1 MSIKKRG
8 LLLLAL
14 GLIIGSIMYF
24 QSIKPDQKAFNAIKP
39 LIERLPG
46 GAKPDAIELVS
57 PNGYLNTEK
66 ITINELVGKK
76 VILVDFW
83 TYSCINCQRTMPYL
97 NAWYDKYQDKGLEI
111 IGVHTPEFEFE
122 KDRDNVA
129 SAIEKFAI
137 KYPVVQDN
145 DYLTWRAYGNR
156 YWPRKY
162 LIDINGKIVYDH
174 IGEGAYEETEAKIQ
188 ELLEERM
195 KKLGMKDSVD
205 KTVVKPSEVLQKSQ
219 NASSPEVYFGSSRNE
234 LLGEGKKFVVGEQ
247 DLTVPLSRS
256 LNTLYLD
263 GTWDIQNEY
272 SENKSKNARIIFQY
286 EAKDV
291 YMVASS
297 ENGVTLTIKIDG
309 KDVGTLAGEDVKNG
323 KVQVKNDQLYKLIE
337 GDKSEVHQLEI
348 IINNPGVKAF
358 TFTFG

>member
-1 MSIKKRG
+1 MNNKK
-8 LLLLAL
+8 LLLVFVI
-14 GLIIGSIMYF
+14 GLIVTSILF
-24 QSIKPDQKAFNAIKP
+24 LQSQKPDQSQFSALKP
-39 LIERLPG
+39 VTDNLPG
-46 GAKPDAIELVS
+46 GQKEAIELVT
-57 PNGYLNTEK
+57 PNGYLNTDE
-66 ITINELVGKK
+66 ITIKELIGKK

-83 TYSCINCQRTMPYL
+83 TYSCINCQRTTPYL

-195 KKLGMKDSVD
+195 KKLGMSDSVD
-205 KTVVKPSEVLQKSQ
+205 KTVVKPSGISERSQ
-219 NASSPEVYFGSSRNE
+219 NATSPEVYFGASRNE
-234 LLGEGKKFVVGEQ
+234 LLGEGTKFQEGEQ
-247 DLTVPLSRS
+247 DLKASVTRS

-263 GTWDIQNEY
+263 GKWNIHNEY
-272 SENKSKNARIIFQY
+272 AENKSKNARIIFQY

-297 ENGVTLTIKIDG
+297 VEGVTLRIKIDG
-309 KDVGTLAGEDVKNG
+309 KDVGELAGEDVKDG
-323 KVQVKNDQLYKLIE
+323 KVRVKNDQLYKLIQGE
-337 GDKSEVHQLEI
+337 KSEVHQLEI
-348 IINNPGVKAF
+348 IIENPGLKAF